1 MIAAASADG
10 IDTATKIHNKVAD
23 ATPEVTQKD
32 KEEMDKVKEMIHQ
45 IPEAAQVDQ
54 DDPSASM
61 SPEKVK
67 IMNKERKDQE
77 DKNMKLEA
85 KVGGLSEESDADDG
99 DDGDDGNE
107 DDGMQS
113 KADITPSSEP
123 KKAKIT
129 DSKVANILNKQ
140 AQSQQI
146 SN

>member
-1 MIAAASADG
+1 
-10 IDTATKIHNKVAD
+10 
-23 ATPEVTQKD
+23 
-32 KEEMDKVKEMIHQ
+32 MDKVKEMIHQ